1 MIDNLPPLRDIVEEF
16 ELKPKKSL
24 GQNFLFD
31 QNITDKIA
39 RCAGDISNCTVIEIG
54 AGPGGLTRSL
64 LRAGAKKL
72 IAVEY
77 DKRAISA
84 LQSLK
89 EASQGRLEIINADA
103 LNTNLLEIAG
113 SGNKKI
119 VANLPYNIGTA
130 LLTNWLKQVR
140 ENKESYLSMTLMFQ
154 KEVAQRIVAKPSTK
168 HYGRLAIISNWLC
181 HCDKMF
187 DLPPSAFVPPPK
199 ITSSIVNLTPK
210 NIDNDSPP
218 FENVEKI
225 TKAAFNQ
232 RRKMI
237 RSSLKDY
244 TDIMETL
251 NIDTSKR
258 AENIDIETY
267 ISISKAM
274 GKVI

>member
-1 MIDNLPPLRDIVEEF
+1 MIDNLPPLKEIVEEF
-16 ELKPKKSL
+16 GLRPKKSL

-39 RCAGDISNCTVIEIG
+39 RCAGDISDCTVIEIG

-64 LRAGAKKL
+64 LRAGAKRL
-72 IAVEY
+72 IAIEY
-77 DKRAISA
+77 DERAILA

-89 EASQGRLEIINADA
+89 DASQGRLEIINADA
-103 LNTNLLEIAG
+103 LNINLLEIAG

-119 VANLPYNIGTA
+119 VANLPYNVGTV
-130 LLTNWLKQVR
+130 LLTNWLKQIR
-140 ENKESYLSMTLMFQ
+140 ENKESYISMTLMFQ
-154 KEVAQRIVAKPSTK
+154 KEVAQRIIAKPSTK

-181 HCDKMF
+181 NCNRMF

-199 ITSSIVNLTPK
+199 VTSSIINLIPK
-210 NIDNDSPP
+210 NIDDNNPP

-237 RSSLKDY
+237 KSSLKDY
-244 TDIMETL
+244 SDIMEIL

-267 ISISKAM
+267 IAIASKS
-274 GKVI
+274 